1 MSERDMRI
9 TASLLPGGQDVWV
22 NFAKQQKD
30 KGLKRQQDLFM
41 GLNDKLALN
50 EDEARFWEVYQRSYE
65 GTKATM
71 KQARTKVLTKAVM
84 FPFQHPAEAGAM
96 ALAPVIGG
104 GPAGIAYGIYRLL
117 KGIKKNT
124 EATAENLK

>member
-1 MSERDMRI
+1 MRI
-9 TASLLPGGQDVWV
+9 TASLLPGGQAVWV
-22 NFAKQQKD
+22 NFAKQQRD
-30 KGLKRQQDLFM
+30 RGLKNQQEMFM